1 MQSITSTHL
10 FEFLK
15 REGFIEMKSLFFLS
29 MFVALIGTL
38 LVALINIAATNIGT
52 DKPITLLFF
61 FYIALL
67 IVFWR
72 FSKEANRK
80 NVQQGQIMVH
90 KFILRMMRM
99 VLQTELLNYEKI
111 GATSIL
117 NAIGREAQVL
127 STSIPLL
134 VGAFTSLSIVIF
146 LIIYTAFISFTAFV
160 ILSISTLIIF
170 LITSRALMNS
180 HRNIMKAWQGET
192 VNFSLYNDFLFGFQ
206 EVKVN
211 TERSKAITSELIQL
225 IKKSLK
231 EKTDALVDI
240 TNFFAFLQTMLY
252 ILIGIMIF
260 VVPMLSEHFGNDIT
274 QVATTTLFLVGSLSA
289 TIQIIPSISQANVSA
304 MRLLLIEEELKKEA
318 NDFIDQ
324 ISMDEKIESIT
335 LENILF
341 HYKQIENTSNFK
353 LGPINFHF
361 AKGKIYFIRGS
372 NGSGK
377 TTLLRLLVGLIQPEH
392 GSISVNGK
400 KVTKNMLEAY
410 RNKFAIVFNNF
421 YLFKKLYG
429 IANFEDTYFD
439 EILSLM
445 EMKEKVSIDR
455 GQFSDLKLS
464 TGQRKRI
471 ALMVALFENKDFIIL
486 DEWAA
491 DQDPEFRKKF
501 YTKILPMLKNQGKTI
516 IALTH
521 DDAYYDVADKIIVLD
536 NGKMAS

>member
-1 MQSITSTHL
+1 MQSITNTHL

-90 KFILRMMRM
+90 KFILRMMKM

-111 GATSIL
+111 GATNIL
-117 NAIGREAQVL
+117 NAIGREAQIL

-225 IKKSLK
+225 TKKSLR

-260 VVPMLSEHFGNDIT
+260 VVPMLSEHFGNDIM

-318 NDFIDQ
+318 NGFIDQ
-324 ISMDEKIESIT
+324 ISMDEKIEIIT

-341 HYKQIENTSNFK
+341 HYKQNENTSNFT

-377 TTLLRLLVGLIQPEH
+377 TTLLRLLVGLIQPEQ
-392 GSISVNGK
+392 GTISVNGK

-445 EMKEKVSIDR
+445 EMKEKVSINR

-536 NGKMAS
+536 NGKMAL

>member
-1 MQSITSTHL
+1 MQSITNTKL

-90 KFILRMMRM
+90 KFILRMMKM

-111 GATSIL
+111 GATNIL
-117 NAIGREAQVL
+117 NAIGREAQIL

-180 HRNIMKAWQGET
+180 HKNIMKAWQGET

-225 IKKSLK
+225 TKKSLK

-260 VVPMLSEHFGNDIT
+260 VVPMLSEHFGNDIM

-318 NDFIDQ
+318 NGFIDQ

-341 HYKQIENTSNFK
+341 HYKQIENTSNFT

-392 GSISVNGK
+392 GTISVNGK

-445 EMKEKVSIDR
+445 EMKEKVSINR

-536 NGKMAS
+536 NGKMAL

>member
-1 MQSITSTHL
+1 MQSITNTKL

-90 KFILRMMRM
+90 KFILRMMKM

-111 GATSIL
+111 GATNIL
-117 NAIGREAQVL
+117 NAIGREAQIL

-225 IKKSLK
+225 TKKSLK

-260 VVPMLSEHFGNDIT
+260 VVPMLSEHFGNVIM
-274 QVATTTLFLVGSLSA
+274 QVATTTLFLVCSLSA

-318 NDFIDQ
+318 NGFIDQ

-341 HYKQIENTSNFK
+341 HYKQIENTSNFT

-392 GSISVNGK
+392 GTISVNGK

-445 EMKEKVSIDR
+445 EMKEKVSINS

-536 NGKMAS
+536 NGKMAL

>member
-1 MQSITSTHL
+1 MQSITNTKL

-90 KFILRMMRM
+90 KFILRMMKM

-111 GATSIL
+111 GATNIL
-117 NAIGREAQVL
+117 NAIGREAQIL

-225 IKKSLK
+225 TKKSLK

-260 VVPMLSEHFGNDIT
+260 VVPMLSEHFGNVIM

-304 MRLLLIEEELKKEA
+304 MRLLLIEE
-318 NDFIDQ
+318 
-324 ISMDEKIESIT
+324 
-335 LENILF
+335 
-341 HYKQIENTSNFK
+341 
-353 LGPINFHF
+353 
-361 AKGKIYFIRGS
+361 
-372 NGSGK
+372 
-377 TTLLRLLVGLIQPEH
+377 
-392 GSISVNGK
+392 
-400 KVTKNMLEAY
+400 
-410 RNKFAIVFNNF
+410 
-421 YLFKKLYG
+421 
-429 IANFEDTYFD
+429 
-439 EILSLM
+439 
-445 EMKEKVSIDR
+445 
-455 GQFSDLKLS
+455 
-464 TGQRKRI
+464 
-471 ALMVALFENKDFIIL
+471 
-486 DEWAA
+486 
-491 DQDPEFRKKF
+491 
-501 YTKILPMLKNQGKTI
+501 
-516 IALTH
+516 
-521 DDAYYDVADKIIVLD
+521 
-536 NGKMAS
+536 

>member
-10 FEFLK
+10 FKFLK
-15 REGFIEMKSLFFLS
+15 REGFIEMKSLFYLS
-29 MFVALIGTL
+29 MLVALIGTL
-38 LVALINIAATNIGT
+38 LVALISIAATNVGT
-52 DKPITLLFF
+52 DKPITFLFF
-61 FYIALL
+61 FYLALL
-67 IVFWR
+67 ILFWHY
-72 FSKEANRK
+72 SKEANRK

-90 KFILRMMRM
+90 KFILRMMRV

-111 GATSIL
+111 GATSVL

-170 LITSRALMNS
+170 LITSRALMVS

-206 EVKVN
+206 EIKVN

-225 IKKSLK
+225 TKKSLK

-252 ILIGIMIF
+252 ILIGIMVF

-274 QVATTTLFLVGSLSA
+274 QVATTTLFLVSSLSA

-304 MRLLLIEEELKKEA
+304 MHLLLIEEELKKEA
-318 NDFIDQ
+318 NGFIDQ
-324 ISMDEKIESIT
+324 ISIDEKIESIT

-341 HYKQIENTSNFK
+341 DYKQSENTSNFT

-392 GSISVNGK
+392 GTVSVNGK
-400 KVTKNMLEAY
+400 KLTKNMLEAY

-429 IANFEDTYFD
+429 IANYEDKYFD

-536 NGKMAS
+536 NGKMAP

>member
-38 LVALINIAATNIGT
+38 LVALINIAATNLGT

-225 IKKSLK
+225 TKKSLK

-341 HYKQIENTSNFK
+341 HYKQIENTSNFT

>member
-1 MQSITSTHL
+1 
-10 FEFLK
+10 
-15 REGFIEMKSLFFLS
+15 
-29 MFVALIGTL
+29 
-38 LVALINIAATNIGT
+38 
-52 DKPITLLFF
+52 
-61 FYIALL
+61 
-67 IVFWR
+67 
-72 FSKEANRK
+72 
-80 NVQQGQIMVH
+80 
-90 KFILRMMRM
+90 
-99 VLQTELLNYEKI
+99 
-111 GATSIL
+111 
-117 NAIGREAQVL
+117 
-127 STSIPLL
+127 
-134 VGAFTSLSIVIF
+134 
-146 LIIYTAFISFTAFV
+146 
-160 ILSISTLIIF
+160 
-170 LITSRALMNS
+170 
-180 HRNIMKAWQGET
+180 
-192 VNFSLYNDFLFGFQ
+192 
-206 EVKVN
+206 
-211 TERSKAITSELIQL
+211 
-225 IKKSLK
+225 
-231 EKTDALVDI
+231 
-240 TNFFAFLQTMLY
+240 
-252 ILIGIMIF
+252 MIF
-260 VVPMLSEHFGNDIT
+260 VVPMLSEHFGNVIM

-318 NDFIDQ
+318 NGFIDQ

-341 HYKQIENTSNFK
+341 HYKQIENTSNFT

-392 GSISVNGK
+392 GTISVNGK

-445 EMKEKVSIDR
+445 EMKEKVSINS

-536 NGKMAS
+536 NGKMAL

>member
-38 LVALINIAATNIGT
+38 LVALINIAATNLGT

-111 GATSIL
+111 GPTSIL

-225 IKKSLK
+225 TKKSLK

>member
-10 FEFLK
+10 FKFLK
-15 REGFIEMKSLFFLS
+15 REGFIEMKSLFYLS
-29 MFVALIGTL
+29 MLVALIGTL
-38 LVALINIAATNIGT
+38 LVALISIAATNVGT
-52 DKPITLLFF
+52 DKPITFLFF
-61 FYIALL
+61 FYLALL
-67 IVFWR
+67 ILFWR
-72 FSKEANRK
+72 YSKEANRK

-90 KFILRMMRM
+90 KFILRMMRV

-111 GATSIL
+111 GATSVL

-170 LITSRALMNS
+170 LITSRALMVS

-206 EVKVN
+206 EIKVN

-225 IKKSLK
+225 TKKSLK

-252 ILIGIMIF
+252 ILIGIMVF

-274 QVATTTLFLVGSLSA
+274 QVATTTLFLVSSLSA

-304 MRLLLIEEELKKEA
+304 MHLLLIEEELKKEA
-318 NDFIDQ
+318 NGFIDQ
-324 ISMDEKIESIT
+324 ISIDEKIESIT

-341 HYKQIENTSNFK
+341 DYKQSENTSNFT

-392 GSISVNGK
+392 GTVSVNGK
-400 KVTKNMLEAY
+400 KLTKNMLEAY

-429 IANFEDTYFD
+429 IANYEDKYFD

-536 NGKMAS
+536 NGKMAP

>member
-10 FEFLK
+10 FKFLK
-15 REGFIEMKSLFFLS
+15 REGFIEMKSLFYLS
-29 MFVALIGTL
+29 MVVALIGTL
-38 LVALINIAATNIGT
+38 LVALISIAATNVGT
-52 DKPITLLFF
+52 DKPITFLFF
-61 FYIALL
+61 FYLALL
-67 IVFWR
+67 ILFWR
-72 FSKEANRK
+72 YSKEANRK
-80 NVQQGQIMVH
+80 NVQQGQVMVH
-90 KFILRMMRM
+90 KFILRMMRV

-111 GATSIL
+111 GATSVL

-170 LITSRALMNS
+170 LITSRALMVS

-206 EVKVN
+206 EIKVN

-225 IKKSLK
+225 TKKSLK

-252 ILIGIMIF
+252 ILIGIMVF

-274 QVATTTLFLVGSLSA
+274 QVATTTLFLVSSLSA

-304 MRLLLIEEELKKEA
+304 MHLLLIEEELKKEA
-318 NDFIDQ
+318 NGFIDQ
-324 ISMDEKIESIT
+324 ISIDEKIESIT

-341 HYKQIENTSNFK
+341 DYKQSENTSNFT

-392 GSISVNGK
+392 GTVSVNGK
-400 KVTKNMLEAY
+400 KLTKNMLEAY

-429 IANFEDTYFD
+429 IANYEDKYFD

-536 NGKMAS
+536 NGKMAP

>member
-225 IKKSLK
+225 TKKSLK

>member
-38 LVALINIAATNIGT
+38 LVALINIAATNLGT

-225 IKKSLK
+225 TKKSLK

>member
-38 LVALINIAATNIGT
+38 LVALINIAATNLGA

-225 IKKSLK
+225 TKKSLK

-260 VVPMLSEHFGNDIT
+260 VVPMLSEHFGKDIT

-304 MRLLLIEEELKKEA
+304 MRLLLIEEELKKES
-318 NDFIDQ
+318 NGFIDQ

-341 HYKQIENTSNFK
+341 HYKQSENTSNFT

-377 TTLLRLLVGLIQPEH
+377 TTLLKLLVGLIQPEH
-392 GSISVNGK
+392 GTISFNGK
-400 KVTKNMLEAY
+400 KLTKNMLEAY

-429 IANFEDTYFD
+429 ITNFEDTYFD

-445 EMKEKVSIDR
+445 EMKEKISIDR

-521 DDAYYDVADKIIVLD
+521 DDAYYDVADKIIVLK

>member
-1 MQSITSTHL
+1 
-10 FEFLK
+10 
-15 REGFIEMKSLFFLS
+15 
-29 MFVALIGTL
+29 
-38 LVALINIAATNIGT
+38 
-52 DKPITLLFF
+52 
-61 FYIALL
+61 
-67 IVFWR
+67 
-72 FSKEANRK
+72 
-80 NVQQGQIMVH
+80 
-90 KFILRMMRM
+90 
-99 VLQTELLNYEKI
+99 
-111 GATSIL
+111 
-117 NAIGREAQVL
+117 
-127 STSIPLL
+127 
-134 VGAFTSLSIVIF
+134 
-146 LIIYTAFISFTAFV
+146 
-160 ILSISTLIIF
+160 
-170 LITSRALMNS
+170 
-180 HRNIMKAWQGET
+180 
-192 VNFSLYNDFLFGFQ
+192 
-206 EVKVN
+206 
-211 TERSKAITSELIQL
+211 
-225 IKKSLK
+225 
-231 EKTDALVDI
+231 
-240 TNFFAFLQTMLY
+240 
-252 ILIGIMIF
+252 
-260 VVPMLSEHFGNDIT
+260 
-274 QVATTTLFLVGSLSA
+274 
-289 TIQIIPSISQANVSA
+289 
-304 MRLLLIEEELKKEA
+304 
-318 NDFIDQ
+318 
-324 ISMDEKIESIT
+324 MDEKIESIT

-341 HYKQIENTSNFK
+341 HYKQIENTSNFT

-392 GSISVNGK
+392 GTISVNGK

-445 EMKEKVSIDR
+445 EMKEKVSINS

-536 NGKMAS
+536 NGKMAL

>member
-1 MQSITSTHL
+1 
-10 FEFLK
+10 
-15 REGFIEMKSLFFLS
+15 MKSLFFLS

-38 LVALINIAATNIGT
+38 LVALINIAATNLGT

-225 IKKSLK
+225 TKKSLK

-341 HYKQIENTSNFK
+341 HYKQIENTSNFT

>member
-10 FEFLK
+10 FKFLK
-15 REGFIEMKSLFFLS
+15 REGFIEMKSLFYLS
-29 MFVALIGTL
+29 MLVALIGTL
-38 LVALINIAATNIGT
+38 LVALISIAATNVGT
-52 DKPITLLFF
+52 DKPITFLFF
-61 FYIALL
+61 FYLALL
-67 IVFWR
+67 ILFWR
-72 FSKEANRK
+72 YSKEANRK
-80 NVQQGQIMVH
+80 NVQQGQVMVH
-90 KFILRMMRM
+90 KFILRMMRV

-111 GATSIL
+111 GATSVL

-170 LITSRALMNS
+170 LITSRALMVS

-206 EVKVN
+206 EIKVN

-225 IKKSLK
+225 TKKSLK

-252 ILIGIMIF
+252 ILIGIMVF

-274 QVATTTLFLVGSLSA
+274 QVATTTLFLVSSLSA

-304 MRLLLIEEELKKEA
+304 MHLLLIEEELKKEA
-318 NDFIDQ
+318 NGFIDQ
-324 ISMDEKIESIT
+324 ISIDEKIESIT

-341 HYKQIENTSNFK
+341 DYKQSENTSNFTI
-353 LGPINFHF
+353 GPINFHF

-392 GSISVNGK
+392 GTVSVNGK
-400 KVTKNMLEAY
+400 KLTKNMLEAY

-429 IANFEDTYFD
+429 IANYEDKYFD

-536 NGKMAS
+536 NGKMAP

>member
-10 FEFLK
+10 FKFLK
-15 REGFIEMKSLFFLS
+15 REGFIEMKSLFYLS
-29 MFVALIGTL
+29 MLVALIGTL
-38 LVALINIAATNIGT
+38 LVALISIAATNVGT
-52 DKPITLLFF
+52 DKPITFLFF
-61 FYIALL
+61 FYLALL
-67 IVFWR
+67 ILFWR
-72 FSKEANRK
+72 YSKEANRK
-80 NVQQGQIMVH
+80 NVQQGQVMVH
-90 KFILRMMRM
+90 KFILRMMRV

-111 GATSIL
+111 GATRVL

-170 LITSRALMNS
+170 LITSRALMVS

-206 EVKVN
+206 EIKVN

-225 IKKSLK
+225 TKKSLK

-252 ILIGIMIF
+252 ILIGIMVF

-274 QVATTTLFLVGSLSA
+274 QVATTTLFLVSSLSA

-304 MRLLLIEEELKKEA
+304 MHLLLIEEELKKEA
-318 NDFIDQ
+318 NGFIDQ
-324 ISMDEKIESIT
+324 ISIDEKIESIT

-341 HYKQIENTSNFK
+341 DYKQSENTSNFT

-392 GSISVNGK
+392 GTVSVNGK
-400 KVTKNMLEAY
+400 KLTKNMLEAY

-429 IANFEDTYFD
+429 IANYEDKYFD

-536 NGKMAS
+536 NGKMAP

>member
-1 MQSITSTHL
+1 
-10 FEFLK
+10 
-15 REGFIEMKSLFFLS
+15 
-29 MFVALIGTL
+29 
-38 LVALINIAATNIGT
+38 
-52 DKPITLLFF
+52 
-61 FYIALL
+61 
-67 IVFWR
+67 
-72 FSKEANRK
+72 
-80 NVQQGQIMVH
+80 MV
-90 KFILRMMRM
+90 
-99 VLQTELLNYEKI
+99 
-111 GATSIL
+111 
-117 NAIGREAQVL
+117 
-127 STSIPLL
+127 
-134 VGAFTSLSIVIF
+134 
-146 LIIYTAFISFTAFV
+146 
-160 ILSISTLIIF
+160 
-170 LITSRALMNS
+170 
-180 HRNIMKAWQGET
+180 
-192 VNFSLYNDFLFGFQ
+192 
-206 EVKVN
+206 
-211 TERSKAITSELIQL
+211 
-225 IKKSLK
+225 
-231 EKTDALVDI
+231 
-240 TNFFAFLQTMLY
+240 
-252 ILIGIMIF
+252 
-260 VVPMLSEHFGNDIT
+260 
-274 QVATTTLFLVGSLSA
+274 
-289 TIQIIPSISQANVSA
+289 
-304 MRLLLIEEELKKEA
+304 
-318 NDFIDQ
+318 IDQ
-324 ISMDEKIESIT
+324 ISIDEKIESIT

-341 HYKQIENTSNFK
+341 DYKQSENTSNFT

-392 GSISVNGK
+392 GTVSVNGK
-400 KVTKNMLEAY
+400 KLTKNMLEAY

-429 IANFEDTYFD
+429 IANYEDKYFD

-536 NGKMAS
+536 NGKMAP

>member
-10 FEFLK
+10 FKFLK
-15 REGFIEMKSLFFLS
+15 REGFIEMKSLFYLS
-29 MFVALIGTL
+29 MLVALIGTL
-38 LVALINIAATNIGT
+38 LVAIISIAATNVGT
-52 DKPITLLFF
+52 DKPITFLFF
-61 FYIALL
+61 FYLALL
-67 IVFWR
+67 ILFWR
-72 FSKEANRK
+72 YSKEANRK

-90 KFILRMMRM
+90 KFILRMMRV

-111 GATSIL
+111 GATSVL

-170 LITSRALMNS
+170 LITSRALMVS

-206 EVKVN
+206 EIKVN

-225 IKKSLK
+225 TKKSLK

-252 ILIGIMIF
+252 ILIGIMVF

-274 QVATTTLFLVGSLSA
+274 QVATTTLFLVSSLSA

-304 MRLLLIEEELKKEA
+304 MHLLLIEEELKKEA
-318 NDFIDQ
+318 NGFIDQ
-324 ISMDEKIESIT
+324 ISIDEKIESIT

-341 HYKQIENTSNFK
+341 DYKQSENTSNFT

-392 GSISVNGK
+392 GTVSVNGK
-400 KVTKNMLEAY
+400 KLTKNMLEAY

-429 IANFEDTYFD
+429 IANYEDKYFD

-536 NGKMAS
+536 NGKMAP

>member
-10 FEFLK
+10 FKFLK
-15 REGFIEMKSLFFLS
+15 REGFIEMKSLFYLS
-29 MFVALIGTL
+29 MLVALIGTL
-38 LVALINIAATNIGT
+38 LVALISIAATNVGT
-52 DKPITLLFF
+52 DKPITFLFF
-61 FYIALL
+61 FYLALL
-67 IVFWR
+67 ILFWR
-72 FSKEANRK
+72 YSKEANRK
-80 NVQQGQIMVH
+80 NVQQGQVMVH
-90 KFILRMMRM
+90 KFILRMMRV

-111 GATSIL
+111 GATSVL

-170 LITSRALMNS
+170 LITSRALMVS

-206 EVKVN
+206 EIKVN

-225 IKKSLK
+225 TKKSLK

-252 ILIGIMIF
+252 ILIGIMVF

-274 QVATTTLFLVGSLSA
+274 QVATTTLFLVSSLSA

-304 MRLLLIEEELKKEA
+304 MHLLLIEEELKKEA
-318 NDFIDQ
+318 NGFIDQ
-324 ISMDEKIESIT
+324 ISIDEKIESIT

-341 HYKQIENTSNFK
+341 DYKQSENTSNFT

-392 GSISVNGK
+392 GTVSVNGK
-400 KVTKNMLEAY
+400 KLTKNMLEAY

-429 IANFEDTYFD
+429 IANYEDKYFD

-536 NGKMAS
+536 NGKMAP

>member
-1 MQSITSTHL
+1 MQSITNTKL

-90 KFILRMMRM
+90 KFILRMMKM

-111 GATSIL
+111 GATNIL
-117 NAIGREAQVL
+117 NAIGREAQIL

-225 IKKSLK
+225 TKKSLK

-260 VVPMLSEHFGNDIT
+260 VVPMLSEHFGNVIM

-318 NDFIDQ
+318 NGFIDQ

-341 HYKQIENTSNFK
+341 HYKQIENTSNFT

-392 GSISVNGK
+392 GTISVNGK

-445 EMKEKVSIDR
+445 EMKEKVSINS

-536 NGKMAS
+536 NGKMAL